1 MPIPTLFKTI
11 LWRSKGYCNLLGT
24 WRSLLAVSCSGEPK
38 CLVALFREA
47 IALLDNLKS
56 QCLTNKSFYR
66 YFGLFLSGIFLLIV
80 IEPALGQV
88 PQANRQ
94 TQLSTLWLI
103 VAGSLVFFMNAG
115 FAMLESGL
123 CQVRNSTNILAKN
136 LIVFC
141 VSIFAFWLFGFGL
154 MFGDGNS
161 WLGQT
166 GFFFH
171 AFEPPLQNVFDGFD
185 SVRVLYADRPLI
197 VVFFFQL
204 VFAGTTA
211 TIVSGAMAE
220 RVKFWAFFCFSFCL
234 VAIAYPITGRWV
246 WHPDGWLTNNF
257 HFLDFAGS
265 TVVHS
270 VGGMAG
276 LVGAILIGPRRG
288 WQGYNPDETRRNKFN
303 EPAANFSYHNLS
315 LSTLGCLI
323 LWLGWLGFN
332 GGSALSINDVPHI
345 IITTMLAG
353 ASGGIFVLLLRGL
366 RSKKPD
372 LSLAINGILGGLVS
386 ITASSV
392 YVTLASAIV
401 IGAIGSLCII
411 LLEKLLTELKIDD
424 PVGAIPVHLGCG
436 IWGTLAAGIFASQLP
451 PYINEPIIRTEQ
463 IFAQIIGI
471 LSINMITMLLSLVF
485 WLLIGLCIYGLE
497 SLNDSFKFDR
507 DYEVSQSQRS
517 DASNSNGLKQNKS
530 AGYLYLARKALRV
543 SKEEELQGSDGTFS

>member
-1 MPIPTLFKTI
+1 MPIPTLYKVWSWCKPPRKNCRGF
-11 LWRSKGYCNLLGT
+11 
-24 WRSLLAVSCSGEPK
+24 LATPR
-38 CLVALFREA
+38 L
-47 IALLDNLKS
+47 I
-56 QCLTNKSFYR
+56 NKSFYR
-66 YFGLFLSGIFLLIV
+66 YLCLFLSGIFLLTV

-88 PQANRQ
+88 PQTDRQ
-94 TQLSTLWLI
+94 IQLSTLWLI
-103 VAGSLVFFMNAG
+103 VSGSLVFFMNAG
-115 FAMLESGL
+115 FAMLETGL
-123 CQVRNSTNILAKN
+123 CQVRNATNVLAKN

-161 WLGQT
+161 WVGQT
-166 GFFFH
+166 GFFFQ
-171 AFEPPLQNVFDGFD
+171 AFEVPLQNVFDGFD
-185 SVRVLYADRPLI
+185 SLQVLYADRPLA

-234 VAIAYPITGRWV
+234 VAIAYPITGRWA
-246 WHPDGWLTNNF
+246 WHPDGWLANNF
-257 HFLDFAGS
+257 QFLDFAGS

-288 WQGYNPDETRRNKFN
+288 WQGYNPDETRGNRFNDN

-315 LSTLGCLI
+315 LSALGCLI

-332 GGSALSINDVPHI
+332 GGAALSINDIPHI
-345 IITTMLAG
+345 IVTTMLAG

-372 LSLAINGILGGLVS
+372 LSLIINGILGGLVS

-392 YVTLASAIV
+392 YVTFASAIV
-401 IGAIGSLCII
+401 IGAIASLCII

-451 PYINEPIIRTEQ
+451 PYINDPIVRTEQ
-463 IFAQIIGI
+463 IFAQIVGI
-471 LSINMITMLLSLVF
+471 LSINMFTMLLSLVF
-485 WLLIGLCIYGLE
+485 WLSIGLCIYGLE

-507 DYEVSQSQRS
+507 DALYSNRS
-517 DASNSNGLKQNKS
+517 NQNKS
-530 AGYLYLARKALRV
+530 AGYLHLARKALRV
-543 SKEEELQGSDGTFS
+543 SEAEELQGSDGTFS